1 VTIESVE
8 DVALSQ
14 IPDLESRVLGSR
26 EQVAAIRVEG
36 NLIHISRMGIVV
48 LDEPLRSNV
57 PDLDLLVLSTRSNAS
72 TVWVELN

>member
-1 VTIESVE
+1 MAIERVE

-14 IPDLESRVLGSR
+14 VPDLDSRVLGSR

-36 NLIHISRMGIVV
+36 NLIHVGGMGIVV

-57 PDLDLLVLSTRSNAS
+57 PDLNLLVLSTRGDAS
-72 TVWVELN
+72 TVRVELN